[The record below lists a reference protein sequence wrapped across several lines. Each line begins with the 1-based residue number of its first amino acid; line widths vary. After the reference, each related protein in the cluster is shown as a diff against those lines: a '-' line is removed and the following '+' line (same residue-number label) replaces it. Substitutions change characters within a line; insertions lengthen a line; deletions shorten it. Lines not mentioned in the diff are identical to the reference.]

1 MGNPCG
7 EILKKYYFAAFF
19 AGSAP
24 FRGEKSTF
32 SLFCDASQGEA
43 GGEPTGFLLN
53 AVEAGRLFIEVY
65 SFEVKI
71 YSIPSYF
78 NLAAVQFPI
87 WETPASS
94 KRRARRK
101 NRRRLIKKVKSLRL
115 NAENE
120 SKSSQKCFL
129 GWISPRQ
136 HARRRGPFHFDVVL

>member
-1 MGNPCG
+1 MDQH
-7 EILKKYYFAAFF
+7 LFAERNQ
-19 AGSAP
+19 P
-24 FRGEKSTF
+24 FRLSAT
-32 SLFCDASQGEA
+32 LHRARQ

-65 SFEVKI
+65 NFEVKI
-71 YSIPSYF
+71 YLIPFYF

-129 GWISPRQ
+129 DWISPRQ
-136 HARRRGPFHFDVVL
+136 HARRRGRFILMSSCDKFMRGIEKSF